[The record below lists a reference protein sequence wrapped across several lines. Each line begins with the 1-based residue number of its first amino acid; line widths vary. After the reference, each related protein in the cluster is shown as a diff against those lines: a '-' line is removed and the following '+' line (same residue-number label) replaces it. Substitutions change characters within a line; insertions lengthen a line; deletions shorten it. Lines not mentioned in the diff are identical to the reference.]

1 MTTLSLPR
9 MTVLT
14 KLRFDNDSL
23 REAILEAR
31 YDQGPRVP
39 TYCEFDGQRRRE
51 VALECGISFVDT
63 YRYLNDEGLSLDY
76 ALYVA
81 GRFTRNAWIPDTM
94 WRLWSPKCRRY
105 VSQSLRGRLT
115 KLSPFCD
122 SVAEVPYLEIN
133 PWGDPV
139 ARLAPTPPPS
149 PTALLL
155 SMSEQIGYRP
165 V

>member
-1 MTTLSLPR
+1 MKTLHRSP
-9 MTVLT
+9 MAVI
-14 KLRFDNDSL
+14 KQLRFDNDSL
-23 REAILEAR
+23 REAILEAH

-51 VALECGISFVDT
+51 VADKLNIDFVDT
-63 YRYLNDEGLSLDY
+63 YSYLNDEGLTLDY

-94 WRLWSPKCRRY
+94 WRLWSPKCRKY

-115 KLSPFCD
+115 NVTPDCA
-122 SVAEVPYLEIN
+122 SVAQVPHLEIN

-139 ARLAPTPPPS
+139 ARLDPTPPP
-149 PTALLL
+149 PPAALLM

-165 V
+165 I